1 VQNIADLKDSQF
13 EVAGTGADAQ
23 HQHQIVN
30 EQDKKKA
37 ANALHEDIRSE
48 DQPKGA
54 QIGGARETQ

>member
-1 VQNIADLKDSQF
+1 M
-13 EVAGTGADAQ
+13 
-23 HQHQIVN
+23 VN

-37 ANALHEDIRSE
+37 ANALYEDIRPE

>member
-1 VQNIADLKDSQF
+1 
-13 EVAGTGADAQ
+13 VAGTGADAQ